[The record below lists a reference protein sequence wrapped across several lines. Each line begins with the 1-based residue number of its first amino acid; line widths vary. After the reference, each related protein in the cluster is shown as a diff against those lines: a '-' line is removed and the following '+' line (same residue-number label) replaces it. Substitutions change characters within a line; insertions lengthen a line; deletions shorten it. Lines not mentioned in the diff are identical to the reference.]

1 MDNLFNNFPPCYCD
15 TLYKYLYTVL
25 DLLLSIPLC
34 SFVFLTKMCL
44 LYLYNCNYIAVDYSF
59 MTIIIGL
66 LPQLVGITPEKAIL
80 LTVNDLMCDTLRS
93 NDGTL
98 PLYRE
103 IIAGGTVSSIS

>member
-1 MDNLFNNFPPCYCD
+1 
-15 TLYKYLYTVL
+15 
-25 DLLLSIPLC
+25 
-34 SFVFLTKMCL
+34 MCL
-44 LYLYNCNYIAVDYSF
+44 LYLCNCNYIAVDYSF

-80 LTVNDLMCDTLRS
+80 LTVNDFMRDTLRS

-103 IIAGGTVSSIS
+103 IVAGGTVSSIP